1 MIVFAFVLTPCVCA
15 VRWICGRV
23 PAWKGTGET
32 SATSSTRSR
41 RSSSP
46 ASQTPACLAQ
56 ALHPARGPH
65 PRRTS
70 PEQLLP
76 APRLQPRLIGP
87 VARLLERDMKATLAA
102 IDAASVPYDDCVD
115 TMVAAMGRRGWRV
128 NTVGMLTACLGP
140 HGETVG
146 WAGETLVC
154 SVGWAK
160 QGKQQTRMRRAR
172 KRVWRIPRLAGHA
185 ACPCAWSLRHRVWRI
200 PRLAQGSIRSN
211 RAAHLQ

>member
-1 MIVFAFVLTPCVCA
+1 MYTGDQDALRWGSGGRYGAARGKPGFALGFCVEKATRPFAVSIMIVFAFVLTPCVCA

-46 ASQTPACLAQ
+46 ASRTPACLAQ

-102 IDAASVPYDDCVD
+102 IDVASVPYDGCCHG
-115 TMVAAMGRRGWRV
+115 APWLARRYRW
-128 NTVGMLTACLGP
+128 NADSMP
-140 HGETVG
+140 
-146 WAGETLVC
+146 WA
-154 SVGWAK
+154 
-160 QGKQQTRMRRAR
+160 TR
-172 KRVWRIPRLAGHA
+172 
-185 ACPCAWSLRHRVWRI
+185 
-200 PRLAQGSIRSN
+200 
-211 RAAHLQ
+211 